1 MEKPDK
7 NEVTPLVAELIQ
19 TPVNTKRRR
28 EEMALQAKR
37 RENAIKKIQLYAP
50 DAIDT
55 LVDIMRFGKDQ
66 ERLKAAVKILEY
78 AVGKPSENKHMEELK
93 ETVLTPEEYE
103 EITAEDD
110 EEELQRMIEERY
122 RNGKD

>member
-37 RENAIKKIQLYAP
+37 RENTIKKIQLYAP
-50 DAIDT
+50 EAVET
-55 LVDIMRFGKDQ
+55 LVDIMRLGKDQ
-66 ERLKAAVKILEY
+66 ERLKAAVKLLEY

-93 ETVLTPEEYE
+93 ETVLTPEE
-103 EITAEDD
+103 DD

-122 RNGKD
+122 KHGKD

>member
-55 LVDIMRFGKDQ
+55 LVDIMRLGKDQ
-66 ERLKAAVKILEY
+66 ERLKAAVKLLEY
-78 AVGKPSENKHMEELK
+78 AVGKPPENKHMEELK

>member
-55 LVDIMRFGKDQ
+55 LVDIMRLGKDQ

-110 EEELQRMIEERY
+110 EEELQRMIEDRY
-122 RNGKD
+122 KHGKD

>member
-37 RENAIKKIQLYAP
+37 RENTIKRIQLYAP
-50 DAIDT
+50 EAVDT
-55 LVDIMRFGKDQ
+55 LVDIMRLGKDQ
-66 ERLKAAVKILEY
+66 ERLKAAVKLLEY

-122 RNGKD
+122 KHGKD

>member
-55 LVDIMRFGKDQ
+55 LVDIMRLGKDQ

>member
-37 RENAIKKIQLYAP
+37 RENTIKKIQLYAP
-50 DAIDT
+50 EAVET
-55 LVDIMRFGKDQ
+55 LVDIMRLGKDQ
-66 ERLKAAVKILEY
+66 ERLKAAVKLLEY
-78 AVGKPSENKHMEELK
+78 AVGKPSENKHREELK

-122 RNGKD
+122 KHGKD

>member
-55 LVDIMRFGKDQ
+55 LVDIMRLGKDQ

-122 RNGKD
+122 RDGKD